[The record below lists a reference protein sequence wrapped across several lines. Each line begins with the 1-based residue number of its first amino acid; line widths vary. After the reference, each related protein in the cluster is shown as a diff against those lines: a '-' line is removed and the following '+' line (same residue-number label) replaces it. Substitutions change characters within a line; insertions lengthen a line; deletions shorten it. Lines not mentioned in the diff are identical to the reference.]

1 MSKVSKI
8 SISLPVDLAIKVD
21 LERADSYQTRSS
33 WIKEAI
39 EDRLENSAKDSKGT
53 NQKEVFKRE

>member
-1 MSKVSKI
+1 MSSFTKI

-39 EDRLENSAKDSKGT
+39 EEKLKNSSKDSKGSK
-53 NQKEVFKRE
+53 QKGLFERE

>member
-1 MSKVSKI
+1 MSSFTKI

-21 LERADSYQTRSS
+21 LERADSYQSRSS

-39 EDRLENSAKDSKGT
+39 EDKLKDSAKDSKG
-53 NQKEVFKRE
+53 NHQKELFERE